1 MKLLD
6 VAQFSYNLQ
15 RSSASNRSPFEAL
28 MGQQP
33 STPLSIVSGYTGSSP
48 SAFHLAK
55 EWHRNAEI
63 AQAYLEKAALKM
75 KKWADTGRRPRDYR
89 KGDLVLV
96 KPQPGNLDVLPQGEQ
111 GAGSQV

>member
-1 MKLLD
+1 MDDVPRTLSEAYASPDAEYWKEAVRSEMDSIITKGTWEITDLPVDCKPVGCKWILKKKL
-6 VAQFSYNLQ
+6 
-15 RSSASNRSPFEAL
+15 
-28 MGQQP
+28 
-33 STPLSIVSGYTGSSP
+33 
-48 SAFHLAK
+48 
-55 EWHRNAEI
+55 
-63 AQAYLEKAALKM
+63 AYLEKAALKM